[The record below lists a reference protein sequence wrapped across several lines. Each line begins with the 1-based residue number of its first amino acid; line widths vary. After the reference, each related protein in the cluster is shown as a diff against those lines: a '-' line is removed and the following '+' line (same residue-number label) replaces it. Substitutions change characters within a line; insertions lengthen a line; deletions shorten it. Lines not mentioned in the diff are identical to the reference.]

1 MKEVKS
7 MSQFSFIEAYQ
18 LSTLVYF
25 DCKHYKP
32 NMSFIDYID
41 GLIEDSYQEYFYQQM
56 QLFAKQLDTSRW
68 NNYQVSACFN
78 DNLKTGL
85 VYYVFENEDSIIIVL
100 RGSENYDA
108 YSGQRGWEDW
118 LDNFDIFFKITDQQ
132 LLVLN
137 QIRQFSNDKKLYLC
151 GHSKGGN
158 LALFLACCAEEALF
172 ERIEKVI
179 AINAPGL
186 NDDMCD
192 LYRSRIESE
201 AFQQKVACYV
211 NEHDCISALFN
222 SVKKPVV
229 LASKYMNKT
238 LLDVYANHQLYAFK
252 ISDDEIEIKDEISI
266 LPALIHKY
274 IYQGFIQLP
283 KERRMK
289 IIEEC
294 KSVLNQTGS
303 LEEILH
309 VIAFMLGEKL
319 NILDEED
326 LQWVKEITI
335 KSLVERIQK
344 EVSGKITLAANKILQ
359 RIHFDF
365 TEIGEEDEKA

>member
-1 MKEVKS
+1 
-7 MSQFSFIEAYQ
+7 MSQFNFIEAYQ
-18 LSTLVYF
+18 LSALTYF
-25 DCKHYKP
+25 DCHHFKP
-32 NMSFIDYID
+32 YMPFSDYID
-41 GLIEDSYQEYFYQQM
+41 GLIEESYPEYFYQQM
-56 QLFAKQLDTSRW
+56 QLFVRQLDTSRW

-85 VYYVFENEDSIIIVL
+85 VYTVFEDEETRIIVL

-132 LLVLN
+132 LLILN
-137 QIRQFSNDKKLYLC
+137 EIRQFPRDKKLYLC

-158 LALFLACCAEEALF
+158 LALFLACCAEEELF
-172 ERIEKVI
+172 ERIDKVI

-192 LYRSRIESE
+192 LYRLRIESE
-201 AFQQKVACYV
+201 AFQQKVECYV

-222 SVKKPVV
+222 SIKKPVV
-229 LASKYMNKT
+229 LASNYLNKT
-238 LLDVYANHQLYAFK
+238 LMDVYSNHQIYAFK
-252 ISDDEIEIKDEISI
+252 IEDDEVEIKQEVSI
-266 LPALIHKY
+266 LPKLVHKY

-283 KERRMK
+283 KEKRMK

-294 KSVLNQTGS
+294 KSVLSQTGS

-309 VIAFMLGEKL
+309 VIAFVLGEKMNL
-319 NILDEED
+319 LDEED
-326 LQWVKEITI
+326 LQWVKDITI
-335 KSLVERIQK
+335 KSLIERIQQ
-344 EVSGKITLAANKILQ
+344 EVKGKITFTANKILQ
-359 RIHFDF
+359 RIHIDF
-365 TEIGEEDEKA
+365 MEIGEEDEKA